1 MEPGAE
7 RGLGRKGARGG
18 KGPGEPA
25 GSIRTLRGGRRRVPK
40 VTEIDC
46 GPEYCDHQENRK
58 SVIGRD
64 HLRVPSGVPLP
75 AAGLSAA
82 SGLSLESTQRGT
94 TASQRAECSEWTV
107 YQPMG

>member
-1 MEPGAE
+1 MRPRRLGQESGAPGLAP
-7 RGLGRKGARGG
+7 RVQCQCH
-18 KGPGEPA
+18 
-25 GSIRTLRGGRRRVPK
+25 LRRN
-40 VTEIDC
+40 
-46 GPEYCDHQENRK
+46 YCDHQENRK

-75 AAGLSAA
+75 AVGLSAA

-94 TASQRAECSEWTV
+94 TASRWAECSEWTV

>member
-1 MEPGAE
+1 MDGISILWRPNSIYSDQTC
-7 RGLGRKGARGG
+7 RSSVGG
-18 KGPGEPA
+18 
-25 GSIRTLRGGRRRVPK
+25 
-40 VTEIDC
+40 
-46 GPEYCDHQENRK
+46 YCDHQENRK

-94 TASQRAECSEWTV
+94 TASRWAECSEWTV

>member
-1 MEPGAE
+1 M
-7 RGLGRKGARGG
+7 
-18 KGPGEPA
+18 GP
-25 GSIRTLRGGRRRVPK
+25 SRTLGPICAWPNRIAAL
-40 VTEIDC
+40 VTSAT
-46 GPEYCDHQENRK
+46 YCDHQENRK

-75 AAGLSAA
+75 AVGLSAA

-94 TASQRAECSEWTV
+94 TASRWAECSEWTV

>member
-1 MEPGAE
+1 VAD
-7 RGLGRKGARGG
+7 
-18 KGPGEPA
+18 
-25 GSIRTLRGGRRRVPK
+25 
-40 VTEIDC
+40 VTESRD
-46 GPEYCDHQENRK
+46 YCDHQENRK

-75 AAGLSAA
+75 ASGLSAA

-94 TASQRAECSEWTV
+94 CASRRAECSECHQWTV

>member
-1 MEPGAE
+1 MDGISILWRPNSIYSDQTC
-7 RGLGRKGARGG
+7 RSSVGG
-18 KGPGEPA
+18 
-25 GSIRTLRGGRRRVPK
+25 
-40 VTEIDC
+40 
-46 GPEYCDHQENRK
+46 YCDHQENRK

-107 YQPMG
+107 TREYPAGCHCQPAG

>member
-1 MEPGAE
+1 MDGISILWRPNSISSDQTC
-7 RGLGRKGARGG
+7 RSSVGG
-18 KGPGEPA
+18 
-25 GSIRTLRGGRRRVPK
+25 
-40 VTEIDC
+40 
-46 GPEYCDHQENRK
+46 YCDHQENRK

-75 AAGLSAA
+75 ASGLSAA

-107 YQPMG
+107 YQPAG